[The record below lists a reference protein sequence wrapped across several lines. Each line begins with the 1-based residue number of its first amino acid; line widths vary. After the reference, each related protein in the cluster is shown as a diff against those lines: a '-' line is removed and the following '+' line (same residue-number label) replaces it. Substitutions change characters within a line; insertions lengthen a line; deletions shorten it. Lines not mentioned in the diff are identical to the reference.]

1 MVMNNKNLTP
11 LAKELWKNMTEE
23 ERLLWYTF
31 LRKHKLR
38 FYRQRVIEN
47 YIADFYCSAA
57 RLVIE
62 VDGSQHYE
70 PKGLL
75 KDNIRTE
82 RLETHNL
89 LVIRI
94 PNNEVRRNLRGVCD
108 YINYIIEEQMSTP
121 QSLRDSSPCEGE
133 QQR

>member
-1 MVMNNKNLTP
+1 MNNKSLTP
-11 LAKELWKNMTEE
+11 LAKELRKNMTEE

-31 LRKHKLR
+31 LRKHTLR
-38 FYRQRVIEN
+38 FYRQRVIDN
-47 YIADFYCSAA
+47 FIADFYCSAA

-75 KDNIRTE
+75 KDSIRTE
-82 RLETHNL
+82 RLEKHDL

-94 PNNEVRRNLRGVCD
+94 PNNEVIRNLRGVCD

-121 QSLRDSSPCEGE
+121 QSLRDSSPYEGE
-133 QQR
+133 RQR